1 MHAAGHRTASVV
13 RAHVVVVAIRC
24 CTAVASASAARVVR
38 RASIAVITRQ
48 RVVRVDTTC
57 DHVARVC
64 RAWVAVAAHHRTAA
78 ANSTRALII
87 RGTGVVVIARISV
100 VGVHASVDWV
110 AAIGC
115 TNVAIAATQRRA
127 QHTHMIDTGLD
138 TRAHVVI
145 VAICASFAAR
155 RRRGSRL
162 TFAVHANLGT
172 VTVDAVRTAGPVRI
186 MIVHA
191 VSEPVARVRVVACAH
206 ARIAAGRT
214 V

>member
-1 MHAAGHRTASVV
+1 MHTASHRTASVV
-13 RAHVVVVAIRC
+13 RAHVVIVAIRC
-24 CTAVASASAARVVR
+24 CSAVASAAAARVIR
-38 RASIAVITRQ
+38 RTRIAVVARQ
-48 RVVRVDTTC
+48 RVVRIDATRN
-57 DHVARVC
+57 HIARVC
-64 RAWVAVAAHHRTAA
+64 RAWVAVVAHHRTAA
-78 ANSTRALII
+78 ANSARALII
-87 RGTGVVVIARISV
+87 RGAGVVVIARICV
-100 VGVHASVDWV
+100 VGIHAPVDRV

-127 QHTHMIDTGLD
+127 QHTHVIDTGLD

-172 VTVDAVRTAGPVRI
+172 VTVNAVRAARSVGV

-191 VSEPVARVRVVACAH
+191 VSEPVTCVRVVACAH
-206 ARIAAGRT
+206 A
-214 V
+214 